1 MSQNDPLS
9 IIFNIDTFMNL
20 CYNSIIIKIDTK
32 EEKEMRTVFFNLDKQ
47 FRELNQQ
54 SIDELKEVLE
64 SIGIEISINDKH
76 QGMEFLSVILTDEF
90 EQKRTRNAGR
100 KNKSIKGWV
109 TVEDIEKMIAEK
121 TAEVVAKEFGI
132 SRATLF
138 RKLKKAKEDGGKYL
152 Y

>member
-9 IIFNIDTFMNL
+9 IIFNIDTFVNL

-64 SIGIEISINDKH
+64 SIGIELSINDKH

>member
-9 IIFNIDTFMNL
+9 IIFNIDT
-20 CYNSIIIKIDTK
+20 
-32 EEKEMRTVFFNLDKQ
+32 
-47 FRELNQQ
+47 
-54 SIDELKEVLE
+54 IDELKEVLE